1 MFFFD
6 LLQIQSNSILK
17 LNYNLYLDNIC
28 NHFWNY
34 RFDLFKLRSTRENY
48 VSSKFPILDL
58 NSDKSITDVWLAS
71 K

>member
-28 NHFWNY
+28 NQLSNY
-34 RFDLFKLRSTRENY
+34 RFDLFKLRSTREN
-48 VSSKFPILDL
+48 
-58 NSDKSITDVWLAS
+58 
-71 K
+71 